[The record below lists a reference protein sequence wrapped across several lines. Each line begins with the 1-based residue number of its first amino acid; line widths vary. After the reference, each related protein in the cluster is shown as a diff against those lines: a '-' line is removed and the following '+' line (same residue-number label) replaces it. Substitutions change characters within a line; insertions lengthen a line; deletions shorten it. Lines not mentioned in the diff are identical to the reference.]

1 MATHTAQP
9 LMERLRQMS
18 KCSPPAKPRWE
29 QSKHRCPLRRRDL
42 RARVTVPTRCLLLL
56 ARRMARIRQER
67 AGASHT
73 AQPVMD
79 RSPLAAMDLLGTD
92 PRLLAARRAV
102 VAEAM
107 AGHPRRL
114 LLLLSLRMIPMIRA
128 STRPTSVAVRGM
140 SLNTGRDAE
149 SSRQTWLMRQLQ
161 SGTLMSTIY
170 FENT

>member
-9 LMERLRQMS
+9 LMERLRQMP

-29 QSKHRCPLRRRDL
+29 QSKRRCRLHRPRPP
-42 RARVTVPTRCLLLL
+42 RACVAVPTRCLLLQ
-56 ARRMARIRQER
+56 RMALLRQER
-67 AGASHT
+67 VGASHT

-107 AGHPRRL
+107 AGHLRRL
-114 LLLLSLRMIPMIRA
+114 LLLLSLRTIPTTRA
-128 STRPTSVAVRGM
+128 LTRPTSVVARGM
-140 SLNTGRDAE
+140 S
-149 SSRQTWLMRQLQ
+149 
-161 SGTLMSTIY
+161 
-170 FENT
+170 